1 MKKLLFVAVLV
12 LAACGNKT
20 GRTVNDTDS
29 LTTDSLI
36 DVMSEKHTAAYI
48 SQRVDSMYSRYK
60 NATRNQ
66 FGLVIDHTVN
76 YDSMF
81 CSTRY
86 QNLKSQA
93 LALTEDD
100 LLLDYDHWTNSQDDG
115 DFSYQIEK
123 IENITDSTA
132 VAYLNAENFGN
143 DYEIVLSLF
152 FERGDWYVDD
162 FLSPVDGKGEKAYFQ
177 TYIHERSGA
186 FGDEEKN

>member
-20 GRTVNDTDS
+20 GRTVNDADS
-29 LTTDSLI
+29 LRTDTLTDAI
-36 DVMSEKHTAAYI
+36 SEKHTAAYI

-93 LALTEDD
+93 LALAEDD

-123 IENITDSTA
+123 IEDLSRGELDDLIIKILST
-132 VAYLNAENFGN
+132 
-143 DYEIVLSLF
+143 
-152 FERGDWYVDD
+152 ERGDG
-162 FLSPVDGKGEKAYFQ
+162 FSL
-177 TYIHERSGA
+177 
-186 FGDEEKN
+186 

>member
-20 GRTVNDTDS
+20 GRTVNDADS
-29 LTTDSLI
+29 LRTDTLTDAI
-36 DVMSEKHTAAYI
+36 SEKHTAAYI

-93 LALTEDD
+93 LALAEDD

-123 IENITDSTA
+123 IENITDSTMRSFS
-132 VAYLNAENFGN
+132 VCSSSGVTGMSMISCRLLTGKERKHTSRPISMSGLGLLETKKKTKRFFG
-143 DYEIVLSLF
+143 
-152 FERGDWYVDD
+152 
-162 FLSPVDGKGEKAYFQ
+162 FLL
-177 TYIHERSGA
+177 T
-186 FGDEEKN
+186 

>member
-20 GRTVNDTDS
+20 GRTVNDADS
-29 LTTDSLI
+29 LRTDTLTDAI
-36 DVMSEKHTAAYI
+36 SEKHTAAYI

-86 QNLKSQA
+86 QNLKSRR
-93 LALTEDD
+93 LRISRIPLRWPISMPRTSVMTMRSFSVCSSSGVTGMSMISCRLLTGKERKHTSRPISMSGLG
-100 LLLDYDHWTNSQDDG
+100 LLETKKKTKRL
-115 DFSYQIEK
+115 
-123 IENITDSTA
+123 
-132 VAYLNAENFGN
+132 FG
-143 DYEIVLSLF
+143 
-152 FERGDWYVDD
+152 
-162 FLSPVDGKGEKAYFQ
+162 FLL
-177 TYIHERSGA
+177 T
-186 FGDEEKN
+186 